1 MPSRLAR
8 RGQAPRPADL
18 FDMQDEIV
26 ARLANQL
33 GTQLIAAEARRGE
46 KAPHPDSMD
55 LYFQG
60 MARLNKGST
69 AEFLAQAHRFFERAL
84 ALDPGNI
91 EALVG
96 MATVDRRRGA
106 GYLTDDR
113 AARFAA
119 AEATLI
125 KALSLAPNHAVAH
138 HLLGTI
144 QISTKRAP
152 QGMAEC
158 ERARSEKIVGFG
170 ALASVAPEARKA
182 GGGAEFE

>member
-1 MPSRLAR
+1 
-8 RGQAPRPADL
+8 L

-96 MATVDRRRGA
+96 MATVDTRRGA